1 MEQKF
6 LIYLLGFNVVLSDRR
21 NGEEKSDFIV
31 IPCPEEHPESLE
43 DIKQII
49 KKQYAYIGYG
59 VKEIEYKTSKC
70 KEMNLIEEYNTAEE
84 A

>member
-6 LIYLLGFNVVLSDRR
+6 LIYLLGFDVVLQDRR
-21 NGEEKSDFIV
+21 DGEEKSDFIV

-43 DIKQII
+43 DITKII
-49 KKQYAYIGYG
+49 KKQFAYIGYE
-59 VKEIEYKTSKC
+59 VKEIEFKASKY
-70 KEMNLIEEYNTAEE
+70 KEMNLIEEYNTAAE